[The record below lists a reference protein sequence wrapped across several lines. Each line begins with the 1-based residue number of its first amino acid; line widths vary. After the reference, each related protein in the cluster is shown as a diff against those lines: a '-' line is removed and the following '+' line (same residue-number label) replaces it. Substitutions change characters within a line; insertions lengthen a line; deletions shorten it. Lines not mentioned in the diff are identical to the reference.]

1 MNSCICSSLLK
12 REHNSINGTDAAEAI
27 VGSFKYTLAR
37 RSASETAFA
46 ALSLVCLA
54 STVRNSAPLSKYR
67 LDSQL
72 KRKSTPCT
80 GLEQKDSYLLQTY
93 LKV

>member
-1 MNSCICSSLLK
+1 MRLARQIVSNFTMNSYICSSLLK
-12 REHNSINGTDAAEAI
+12 REHNNINGTDAAEAI

-54 STVRNSAPLSKYR
+54 STVKKSKSNT
-67 LDSQL
+67 L
-72 KRKSTPCT
+72 
-80 GLEQKDSYLLQTY
+80 
-93 LKV
+93 